1 MARYD
6 LVGLL
11 LQRLLKVHQ
20 RLIKQHVRGYDW
32 LNCLVL
38 LELDCLLRNVLIMHL
53 LVGPPVVSS
62 YCAGHDCFA
71 TFFLL
76 LILILVNLI
85 IFRLLIL

>member
-6 LVGLL
+6 SVGHL
-11 LQRLLKVHQ
+11 LQRLLKVRQ
-20 RLIKQHVRGYDW
+20 RLIKQHERGYDS

-38 LELDCLLRNVLIMHL
+38 LGLDCWLRNVLIMHL

-62 YCAGHDCFA
+62 YCAAGHDCFA

-85 IFRLLIL
+85 IF